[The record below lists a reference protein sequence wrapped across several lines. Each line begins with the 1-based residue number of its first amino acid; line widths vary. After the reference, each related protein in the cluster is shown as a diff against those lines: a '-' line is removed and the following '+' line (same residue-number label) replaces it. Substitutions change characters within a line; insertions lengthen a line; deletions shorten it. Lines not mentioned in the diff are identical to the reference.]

1 MITILLGPPGS
12 GKGTQSKRL
21 QERYGMIQVSTGE
34 LLRAEVH
41 AETEIGQLAKGIE
54 KGKLVPDKIIVN
66 MIAARLKGENTKT
79 KIILDGFPRTV
90 PQAKSLDELLNDKN
104 FSLDHV
110 IEFQVDH
117 ETLVKRITG
126 RYSCATCNRGYHDEF
141 EKPKVEG
148 ICDQCGSNQ
157 FLRRADDSK
166 ETVQLRLSAYYK
178 LTAPIIGYYKE
189 KGVLNSI
196 DAMAKIEHV
205 TKQLEN
211 ILK

>member
-54 KGKLVPDKIIVN
+54 KGKLVPDRIIVN
-66 MIAARLKGENTKT
+66 MIAERLKGENTKR

-90 PQAKSLDELLNDKN
+90 PQAKSLDELLNDKK

>member
-1 MITILLGPPGS
+1 M
-12 GKGTQSKRL
+12 
-21 QERYGMIQVSTGE
+21 
-34 LLRAEVH
+34 
-41 AETEIGQLAKGIE
+41 
-54 KGKLVPDKIIVN
+54 VPDKIIVN
-66 MIAARLKGENTKT
+66 MIAERLKGENTKT

-90 PQAKSLDELLNDKN
+90 PQAKSLDELLNDKK

>member
-54 KGKLVPDKIIVN
+54 KGKLVPDRIIVN
-66 MIAARLKGENTKT
+66 MIAERLKGENTKT

-90 PQAKSLDELLNDKN
+90 PQAKSLDELLNDKK

>member
-54 KGKLVPDKIIVN
+54 KGKLVPDRIIVN
-66 MIAARLKGENTKT
+66 MIAERLKGENTKR

-90 PQAKSLDELLNDKN
+90 PQAKSLDELLNDKK

-196 DAMAKIEHV
+196 DAMPKIEHV